1 MGRRSGGCVMIRFVI
16 LAIAVIV
23 SLGPGLMADIK
34 RVIADH
40 SAETL
45 YKNHMVFHIY
55 TKVMLYCCV
64 LIWGNRFL
72 LP

>member
-1 MGRRSGGCVMIRFVI
+1 MSRFVI
-16 LAIAVIV
+16 LAIAIIV
-23 SLGPGLMADIK
+23 SLGPGLIADIK
-34 RVIADH
+34 SVIADH
-40 SAETL
+40 SAEVL

-55 TKVMLYCCV
+55 TKVMMFCCV